1 MALPK
6 VSGGTSASA
15 HKLAHVHG
23 SPITAAASEWND
35 TLATLD
41 DKLSK
46 YIGGNPVRL
55 DGKPLACEGISVYV
69 FISVIPVRPHVRR
82 PSVPSSALSGHT
94 VSEAG
99 ARTPAYAAS
108 QGTARV

>member
-55 DGKPLACEGISVYV
+55 DGKPRASGILDT
-69 FISVIPVRPHVRR
+69 VR
-82 PSVPSSALSGHT
+82 ST
-94 VSEAG
+94 G
-99 ARTPAYAAS
+99 AS
-108 QGTARV
+108 LQRVT